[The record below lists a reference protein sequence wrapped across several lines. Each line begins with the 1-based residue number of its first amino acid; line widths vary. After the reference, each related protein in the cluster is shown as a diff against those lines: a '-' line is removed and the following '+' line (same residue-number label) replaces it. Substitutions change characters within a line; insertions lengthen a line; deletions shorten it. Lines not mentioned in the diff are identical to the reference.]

1 MAINKTVKSF
11 ELEIFT
17 GNRAEGEAEHHYSG
31 ENDEWL
37 DYQYIKSPGFD
48 GVISLSLEAIWQAAI
63 EQQKTNF
70 IAPVTGYE
78 TIVKFGDTMQ
88 MKSPF
93 TVKLHIS
100 YD

>member
-11 ELEIFT
+11 ELEIFN
-17 GNRAEGEAEHHYSG
+17 GRHAEGEPEHHYSG

-37 DYQYIKSPGFD
+37 DYLHIKTPGFD
-48 GVISLSLEAIWQAAI
+48 GVISLSLEAIWRTAI
-63 EQQKTNF
+63 EQQKTSF

-88 MKSPF
+88 MKSSF
-93 TVKLHIS
+93 TVKLLIS
-100 YD
+100 YG